1 MSALDRQLR
10 ALQLGRSAVK
20 VARIFKTLQ
29 QPRKIQSKKSLREDF
44 VENLFKLSQSSQRY
58 FGRFLHKSSRP
69 FGSNCLGT
77 GLAENEVLVTSGHLR
92 AAL

>member
-29 QPRKIQSKKSLREDF
+29 QPRKIQSKKSLQEDF
-44 VENLFKLSQSSQRY
+44 VENCRKAVKDILAAFAQKLST
-58 FGRFLHKSSRP
+58 F
-69 FGSNCLGT
+69 
-77 GLAENEVLVTSGHLR
+77 
-92 AAL
+92 

>member
-29 QPRKIQSKKSLREDF
+29 QLRKIQSKKSLQEDF
-44 VENLFKLSQSSQRY
+44 VENCRKAV
-58 FGRFLHKSSRP
+58 KDI
-69 FGSNCLGT
+69 
-77 GLAENEVLVTSGHLR
+77 LAAFCTKALDLLVQIVWEQVWLR
-92 AAL
+92 TRCW